1 MIREGGLAKYK
12 PLPLARLTLFI
23 FRKLSSEL
31 DGLTALIREGGLANK
46 NPGRYRAGSFL
57 FFGDITNK
65 FAVASNKKSRHFV
78 SGFLFV
84 ARDGFEP
91 PQTEPKSV
99 VLPLDDRANSV
110 RLSPNGTAKIIISQ
124 TFANHCCKKYAN
136 AVVITRFKA
145 GRCRAS
151 GLFAPFEG
159 LPFARESHPE
169 KALPRPKGCKG
180 LRHSVAEGQAH

>member
-1 MIREGGLAKYK
+1 M
-12 PLPLARLTLFI
+12 
-23 FRKLSSEL
+23 
-31 DGLTALIREGGLANK
+31 
-46 NPGRYRAGSFL
+46 NPPRYRACNFCFPQPASKL
-57 FFGDITNK
+57 A
-65 FAVASNKKSRHFV
+65 FAANKKSTLRGWIH
-78 SGFLFV
+78 LFV